1 VYYELGPQEQSSS
14 RGIIEVDPRTSL
26 VTAFFEKPAEGV
38 SSSRFASVVSCM
50 VITTLSLNLPIS
62 PYISLYLPQVFY
74 MFRRTSLPLL
84 ATYLAAH
91 PAIEQRVFGSFLA
104 WLVAPPASAPASAPA
119 STPASSAGAPASRH
133 RLYGMKLA
141 TAFELIGQSGLQE
154 YLACVEGLQQSQRRG
169 AALGASAASPITR
182 RAHARVGLVG
192 NPSDGF
198 FGKTISVSVENFWA
212 EVAIHESDTV
222 RLVPNVLSDPNDFG
236 SLADLHGISRKEGY
250 QGGLVL
256 LQATC
261 KKFHEY
267 CSKRGIALAK
277 RNFTLRYNT
286 NIPRQVG
293 LAGSS
298 AIVTAAFQ
306 CLMAFYQ
313 LGERDIPKAL
323 QPDFVLSV
331 EMEELFI
338 QAGRYREI

>member
-1 VYYELGPQEQSSS
+1 MYYELGPQEQSSS

-38 SSSRFASVVSCM
+38 SSSRFASVV
-50 VITTLSLNLPIS
+50 
-62 PYISLYLPQVFY
+62 FY

-104 WLVAPPASAPASAPA
+104 WLVAPPASAPASTPASAPA
-119 STPASSAGAPASRH
+119 STPTSTPASSAGAPASRH

-169 AALGASAASPITR
+169 SALGASAAAPITR

-198 FGKTISVSVENFWA
+198 FGKTIAVSVENFWA

>member
-1 VYYELGPQEQSSS
+1 
-14 RGIIEVDPRTSL
+14 
-26 VTAFFEKPAEGV
+26 
-38 SSSRFASVVSCM
+38 
-50 VITTLSLNLPIS
+50 
-62 PYISLYLPQVFY
+62 
-74 MFRRTSLPLL
+74 
-84 ATYLAAH
+84 
-91 PAIEQRVFGSFLA
+91 
-104 WLVAPPASAPASAPA
+104 
-119 STPASSAGAPASRH
+119 
-133 RLYGMKLA
+133 MKLA
-141 TAFELIGQSGLQE
+141 TAFELIGQSGLHE

-169 AALGASAASPITR
+169 SALGASAAAPITR

-198 FGKTISVSVENFWA
+198 FGKTIAVSVENFWA

-338 QAGRYREI
+338 QAGRHREI

>member
-1 VYYELGPQEQSSS
+1 
-14 RGIIEVDPRTSL
+14 
-26 VTAFFEKPAEGV
+26 
-38 SSSRFASVVSCM
+38 
-50 VITTLSLNLPIS
+50 
-62 PYISLYLPQVFY
+62 
-74 MFRRTSLPLL
+74 
-84 ATYLAAH
+84 
-91 PAIEQRVFGSFLA
+91 
-104 WLVAPPASAPASAPA
+104 
-119 STPASSAGAPASRH
+119 
-133 RLYGMKLA
+133 MKLA
-141 TAFELIGQSGLQE
+141 TAFELIGQSGLHE
-154 YLACVEGLQQSQRRG
+154 YLACVEGLQHSQRRG
-169 AALGASAASPITR
+169 SALGASAAAPITR

-198 FGKTISVSVENFWA
+198 FGKTIAVSVENFWA

>member
-1 VYYELGPQEQSSS
+1 MASDLPPIYECALAALLIDGVDADDADAHASTGGASGPAAATPQRSS
-14 RGIIEVDPRTSL
+14 RHKALRSARRSARANSRAHGSHDGGRIGI
-26 VTAFFEKPAEGV
+26 G
-38 SSSRFASVVSCM
+38 
-50 VITTLSLNLPIS
+50 
-62 PYISLYLPQVFY
+62 
-74 MFRRTSLPLL
+74 
-84 ATYLAAH
+84 
-91 PAIEQRVFGSFLA
+91 
-104 WLVAPPASAPASAPA
+104 
-119 STPASSAGAPASRH
+119 
-133 RLYGMKLA
+133 
-141 TAFELIGQSGLQE
+141 
-154 YLACVEGLQQSQRRG
+154 
-169 AALGASAASPITR
+169 GASASATLDRACEATAIGAPPDEDPRSGIRHPRALSQLLENDSRLFPRTPRTNYTHHLSHLTRSHIRSSSSGNPATTTSAAAPITR